1 MTISSHKRC
10 RQSVLEQF
18 RRTLAAMGV
27 IELTLS
33 VILVFF
39 ISVTI
44 VVGVFFRYVLG
55 SSLVFVEEAVTISFI
70 WITFLGAA
78 VAAKMRRH
86 IVITTLSMFKRG
98 KSRIYTSIFCDIFVL
113 IVAVTVCVFAIRY
126 IEPQNRSLTVSLP
139 FNFPRGWVFSIPT
152 LIAMASIALTQ
163 LAYLMD
169 SVVRLR
175 DSNQER
181 EPMKILGG

>member
-1 MTISSHKRC
+1 MTSHRLHDPSPLNTLKRI
-10 RQSVLEQF
+10 
-18 RRTLAAMGV
+18 LASMGV
-27 IELTLS
+27 VELTLS
-33 VILVFF
+33 VIFVFF
-39 ISVTI
+39 ISITI

-86 IVITTLSMFKRG
+86 IVITTLSIFRG
-98 KSRIYTSIFCDIFVL
+98 AKSRIYTSIFCDVFVL
-113 IVAVTVCVFAIRY
+113 LVAITVCVFAIRY

-139 FNFPRGWVFSIPT
+139 VNFPRGWVFSIPT

-175 DSNQER
+175 NPGQDR

>member
-1 MTISSHKRC
+1 MTSHQQHSPSSLA
-10 RQSVLEQF
+10 VF
-18 RRTLAAMGV
+18 RRVLTSIGIV
-27 IELTLS
+27 ELTLS

-39 ISVTI
+39 ISITI

-55 SSLVFVEEAVTISFI
+55 SSLIFVEEAVTISFI

-86 IVITTLSMFKRG
+86 IVITTLSIFKGSRP
-98 KSRIYTSIFCDIFVL
+98 RIYASVFCDLFVL
-113 IVAVTVCVFAIRY
+113 IIALTVCVFAVRY

-139 FNFPRGWVFSIPT
+139 LNFPRGWVFSIPT
-152 LIAMASIALTQ
+152 LVAMASIALTQ

-175 DSNQER
+175 DPDQSR
-181 EPMKILGG
+181 EPMKILGS

>member
-1 MTISSHKRC
+1 MTSLRVDRPNSLATFKR
-10 RQSVLEQF
+10 VL
-18 RRTLAAMGV
+18 ASIGV

-39 ISVTI
+39 ISITI

-78 VAAKMRRH
+78 VAVKMRRH
-86 IVITTLSMFKRG
+86 IVITTLSIFKG
-98 KSRIYTSIFCDIFVL
+98 TKSRIYMSIFCDFFVL
-113 IVAVTVCVFAIRY
+113 IVAVIICVFAIRY

-139 FNFPRGWVFSIPT
+139 VNFPRGWVFSIPT

-169 SVVRLR
+169 SLVRLR